1 MSLKVSGPPI
11 DCPQTAVSFK
21 TQIVDETVIVAAA
34 ANQLAYQ

>member
-21 TQIVDETVIVAAA
+21 TQIVDETVIVGSTS
-34 ANQLAYQ
+34 